1 VSTQKCCAYLL
12 KLQAHAK
19 IRVFSC
25 YNRQIGKFGARNQ
38 EFSTVNQQNHQTTA
52 TILQFPVQG
61 RESLLRRRPAQTA
74 GVAHFM
80 SKTMPLLSSGA
91 WYHDAAIRDEEPGRK
106 R

>member
-1 VSTQKCCAYLL
+1 L
-12 KLQAHAK
+12 
-19 IRVFSC
+19 
-25 YNRQIGKFGARNQ
+25 
-38 EFSTVNQQNHQTTA
+38 NQQNHQPTA

-61 RESLLRRRPAQTA
+61 REGLQRRSPAQAA

-80 SKTMPLLSSGA
+80 SKAMPLLSSGA